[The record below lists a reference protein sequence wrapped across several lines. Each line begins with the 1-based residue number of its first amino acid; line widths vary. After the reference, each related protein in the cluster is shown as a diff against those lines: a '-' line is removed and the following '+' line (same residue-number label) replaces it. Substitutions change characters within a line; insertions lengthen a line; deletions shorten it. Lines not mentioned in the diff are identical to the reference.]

1 MYTNFEN
8 GGYAYGLEEDIVNYI
23 ALAEDPFGRLYWYYD
38 IIMLKG
44 QNSWG

>member
-8 GGYAYGLEEDIVNYI
+8 GGYSYGPEQQILNYI
-23 ALAEDPFGRLYWYYD
+23 ALAEDPFGTLIDIMR

-44 QNSWG
+44 QK